1 MNKTTETNAGG
12 NQSSKE
18 AIQPQIGIVSQYIK
32 DLSFENPNA
41 PKSLE
46 NSSPPHVN
54 VNVEVNAKPYENDI
68 YEVNIHIIAEAK
80 ENDSVTFILDLT
92 YGGVFRIIGIPKE
105 QVQPVL
111 LVECPRLT
119 FPFARRVVAD
129 ATRDG
134 GYSPLLLNPIDFLSL
149 FRQKVAQ
156 QGKNQEQ

>member
-1 MNKTTETNAGG
+1 MY
-12 NQSSKE
+12 
-18 AIQPQIGIVSQYIK
+18 YI
-32 DLSFENPNA
+32 P
-41 PKSLE
+41 
-46 NSSPPHVN
+46 
-54 VNVEVNAKPYENDI
+54 I
-68 YEVNIHIIAEAK
+68 
-80 ENDSVTFILDLT
+80 TFILDLT
-92 YGGVFRIIGIPKE
+92 YGGLFRIIGIPKE